1 MRFHLWEVEV
11 WPVAAFNQ
19 LFGIVKEVET
29 KVKER
34 ARDGLAVDSEVLL
47 LEMPAS
53 GSDIEL
59 V

>member
-1 MRFHLWEVEV
+1 M
-11 WPVAAFNQ
+11 AAFNQ

-34 ARDGLAVDSEVLL
+34 ARDGLAVDSKVLL
-47 LEMPAS
+47 LEVPAS